1 MSGYIKNIK
10 INKLNFHEKKKML
23 KCYII
28 NVVFPYIQCTYNQ
41 CVLTKIVLPT
51 DRISGPTILARRPKP
66 THAYVCTVAVA
77 STTPPIS

>member
-10 INKLNFHEKKKML
+10 INKLNFHEKKNVKML
-23 KCYII
+23 HNKCCISVYS
-28 NVVFPYIQCTYNQ
+28 VYNQ